1 MPRAA
6 LLILALLQARRGF
19 AVSATH
25 RLHRDLH
32 GGAHKARSPRR
43 ISKHHVRVQWDES
56 QGALAHPTQI
66 ARVALDAVLLLALLC
81 NPRRRSSSSCR
92 QHTSKRKSGPQSRML
107 AYMAGVLLCSLRVGR
122 TLPRGGQGESGARA
136 TVPERDSAQWL
147 HNYRLDSDH
156 TCVDVHSR
164 CYVVSR
170 ECMYMAWRALH
181 SLVHYVDQAFA
192 RGRGLKR
199 LERRPILLVVG
210 KPGPSR
216 QAHVKQVPF

>member
-1 MPRAA
+1 
-6 LLILALLQARRGF
+6 
-19 AVSATH
+19 
-25 RLHRDLH
+25 
-32 GGAHKARSPRR
+32 
-43 ISKHHVRVQWDES
+43 
-56 QGALAHPTQI
+56 
-66 ARVALDAVLLLALLC
+66 
-81 NPRRRSSSSCR
+81 
-92 QHTSKRKSGPQSRML
+92 ML

-216 QAHVKQVPF
+216 QAHVKQVWDVVAQSVGGGQRKLDKWEFLLERPGPGYAPRYDQLGASGCLA